1 MFRIRRYRLF
11 LVFSAILVFTF
22 YNFWQTQPEAQAAR
36 PKSFGTSSS
45 SPYGDAGKSSGQNG
59 DSNGAEG
66 RDPVKVVDIQ
76 GIAHSND
83 PLPVTAV
90 KATSAKPVLAENT
103 QVVANGVPIVD
114 LEPIS
119 TKPPVAVNTPVVA
132 NGEPVIEPE
141 PSTNEALAAIQ
152 TAPPTPITP
161 PNPAAITY
169 DDTVDESG
177 KEETIHWEKQTEYY
191 PIAPGDLIRLPSG
204 TPKKMPRI
212 QFDFPEESVEA
223 RSLREE
229 RRDLVRDEFLHAWQG
244 YKKYAWGHDEVG
256 PVKGGF
262 RDPFCGWAA
271 TIVDS
276 LDTLWIMGLKDEF
289 EEALETVE
297 KIDFTT
303 SPKTSI
309 PVFETTI
316 RYLGGLLGAYDIS
329 AAKYPVLLTKATELG
344 EILMSIFDTPN
355 RMPVLH
361 YRWQP
366 HSASERHRAAGSS
379 NFAELG
385 SLTMEF
391 TRLAQLTGEHKYY
404 DAVARITNALV
415 EWQERGTEIKGI
427 FPDSVDASGCNAT
440 YVPPEEKSSTPSQN
454 ATEKLI
460 PRRPFTEEEICRP
473 QGLTPGPQR
482 QSFSMGGGQD
492 STYEYFSK
500 MHLLLGGLE
509 TTYSTLYTN
518 TMDAIRSHLLYRPL
532 IPGGRNVLFSGK
544 VQVNPY
550 LPDDKNHEK
559 IYEVTHLTCFIGGMV
574 GMGAK
579 LFGLDDDLSIAAK
592 LADGCVWAYEATKSG
607 VMPEDARAVPCED
620 PLDCEWD
627 EERYYKYLDP
637 RWSLREGEI
646 EEYEK
651 EKVRKEKVRLEM
663 AEKKAKEEKE
673 EKARLE
679 QEAKEKPLMAEAD
692 AVLSRA
698 NGTTAS
704 YSLGGSAPPAANIN
718 RKRAISTNST
728 VVSTDEKDEA
738 LPEIPY
744 VAPSKTSTPGVPVNP
759 HERNLPSGRE
769 DPYRPLSHEEY
780 ISDLLERNNLPLGFA
795 RVEGD
800 RYILRPEAIESVFY
814 LHRITGSPTWSTK
827 GWGMFES
834 IINGTRTSIGHSA
847 FSGVNREKGMGHKQ
861 DSMESFWLAET
872 LKYFYLL
879 YSEPGVVS
887 LDEWVLNTEA
897 HVFKRPS

>member
-1 MFRIRRYRLF
+1 MLRIRRYRVF
-11 LVFSAILVFTF
+11 LVFAAIVVFTF
-22 YNFWQTQPEAQAAR
+22 YNIWQTQPEGQAAT
-36 PKSFGTSSS
+36 KSFGTSS
-45 SPYGDAGKSSGQNG
+45 YGDAGKSSEQNG
-59 DSNGAEG
+59 DRNGAEG
-66 RDPVKVVDIQ
+66 RDPVRPVVDIQ
-76 GIAHSND
+76 RIAYSAD
-83 PLPVTAV
+83 ALPVTAV
-90 KATSAKPVLAENT
+90 QPTSAKPLLAENT
-103 QVVANGVPIVD
+103 QVVASGVPIVD
-114 LEPIS
+114 LEPTS
-119 TKPPVAVNTPVVA
+119 TKAPLAQNTPVIA
-132 NGEPVIEPE
+132 NGDPVIEPE
-141 PSTNEALAAIQ
+141 PSTSEALAAIQ

-161 PNPAAITY
+161 PTPAAITY
-169 DDTVDESG
+169 DDTDDEDG
-177 KEETIHWEKQTEYY
+177 QKKTIHWQKPTEHY
-191 PIAPGDLIRLPSG
+191 PIAPEDLIHLPTG

-212 QFDFPEESVEA
+212 QFDFPAESAEA

-244 YKKYAWGHDEVG
+244 YKKHAWGHDEVG
-256 PVKGGF
+256 PVNGGF

-303 SPKTSI
+303 STKTSI

-316 RYLGGLLGAYDIS
+316 RYLGGLLAAYDIS
-329 AAKYPVLLTKATELG
+329 DAKYPVLLTKATELG
-344 EILMSIFDTPN
+344 EILMSTFDTPN
-355 RMPVLH
+355 RMPVL
-361 YRWQP
+361 YYAWQP
-366 HSASERHRAAGSS
+366 HSASERHRAAGNS

-385 SLTMEF
+385 SLTLEF

-440 YVPPEEKSSTPSQN
+440 FVPPAETPAAIPSQN
-454 ATEKLI
+454 ATEKLV
-460 PRRPFTEEEICRP
+460 PRRTFTEDELCRP
-473 QGLTPGPQR
+473 QGLMPGPAR
-482 QSFSMGGGQD
+482 QSFSMCGGQD

-500 MHLLLGGLE
+500 MHLLLGGLDS
-509 TTYSTLYTN
+509 TYRTLYTS
-518 TMDAIRSHLLYRPL
+518 TMDAIRTHLLYRPL

-544 VQVNPY
+544 VQINPY
-550 LPDDKNHEK
+550 LPDGRNHEM

-579 LFGLDDDLSIAAK
+579 LFGIDNDLSIAER

-607 VMPEDARAVPCED
+607 VMPEDARAVPCEN
-620 PLDCEWD
+620 PLECEWD

-651 EKVRKEKVRLEM
+651 EKERMERVRVEM
-663 AEKKAKEEKE
+663 AEKKVKEEKE

-679 QEAKEKPLMAEAD
+679 AEAKEKPLMAEGDGD
-692 AVLSRA
+692 AVVPRA
-698 NGTTAS
+698 NETTTS

-718 RKRAISTNST
+718 RKRAISSNST
-728 VVSTDEKDEA
+728 TTHTSDGA

-744 VAPSKTSTPGVPVNP
+744 VAPSKTATEGVPVNP
-759 HERNLPSGRE
+759 HERSLPKGRE
-769 DPYRPLSHEEY
+769 DPNRPLSHEEF
-780 ISDLLERNNLPLGFA
+780 ISDLLEWNNLPLGFA
-795 RVEGD
+795 KVESD
-800 RYILRPEAIESVFY
+800 QYILRPEAIESVFY
-814 LHRITGSPTWSTK
+814 LHRITGSPAWPTK

-834 IINGTRTSIGHSA
+834 IINSTRTSIGHSA
-847 FSGVNREKGMGHKQ
+847 FSGVNRERGKGYKQ

-872 LKYFYLL
+872 LKYFFLL

-897 HVFKRPS
+897 HVFRRPG

>member
-1 MFRIRRYRLF
+1 MFRIRRYRVF
-11 LVFSAILVFTF
+11 LVFAVIVVFTF
-22 YNFWQTQPEAQAAR
+22 YNFWQTGPEGQSTRA
-36 PKSFGTSSS
+36 KSFGTS
-45 SPYGDAGKSSGQNG
+45 SPYGDAGKSAQNG
-59 DSNGAEG
+59 DRNGAEG
-66 RDPVKVVDIQ
+66 RDPVRPVVDIQ
-76 GIAHSND
+76 GIAHSKD
-83 PLPVTAV
+83 LLPVTAA
-90 KATSAKPVLAENT
+90 KATSAKPVLAAENT
-103 QVVANGVPIVD
+103 QVIANGVPIVD
-114 LEPIS
+114 LEPTS
-119 TKPPVAVNTPVVA
+119 TKPPVAQNTPVVA
-132 NGEPVIEPE
+132 NGEPIIEPE
-141 PSTNEALAAIQ
+141 PSTSEALAAIQ
-152 TAPPTPITP
+152 TAPPTPITS
-161 PNPAAITY
+161 PNPAGITY
-169 DDTVDESG
+169 DDTVDEYG
-177 KEETIHWEKQTEYY
+177 QKKTIHWQKPTEHY
-191 PIAPGDLIRLPSG
+191 PIAPADLIHLPTG
-204 TPKKMPRI
+204 TPKKMPQI
-212 QFDFPEESVEA
+212 QFEFPEESVEA

-316 RYLGGLLGAYDIS
+316 RYLGGLLAAYDIS
-329 AAKYPVLLTKATELG
+329 DAKYPVLLTKATELG

-361 YRWQP
+361 YQWQP
-366 HSASERHRAAGSS
+366 QSASERHRAAGNS

-440 YVPPEEKSSTPSQN
+440 FVPPVETPAAIPSQN
-454 ATEKLI
+454 ATEKLF

-500 MHLLLGGLE
+500 MHLLLGGLDS
-509 TTYSTLYTN
+509 TYRTLYTN

-532 IPGGRNVLFSGK
+532 IPGNRNVLFSAK
-544 VQVNPY
+544 MQINPY
-550 LPDDKNHEK
+550 LPDDRNHEM

-579 LFGLDDDLSIAAK
+579 LFEIDNDLSIAEK

-620 PLDCEWD
+620 PLHCDWD
-627 EERYYKYLDP
+627 EEKYYKFLDP

-651 EKVRKEKVRLEM
+651 EKKRKEKVRVEM

-673 EKARLE
+673 
-679 QEAKEKPLMAEAD
+679 AKEKPLMAEGEVD
-692 AVLSRA
+692 AVVPLA
-698 NGTTAS
+698 DGTAT

-718 RKRAISTNST
+718 RRRAISTNAT
-728 VVSTDEKDEA
+728 AVVGTDEKEA

-744 VAPSKTSTPGVPVNP
+744 VAPSKTATEGVPVNP
-759 HERNLPSGRE
+759 HERSLPKGRE
-769 DPYRPLSHEEY
+769 DPYRPLSHEEF

-795 RVEGD
+795 KVESD
-800 RYILRPEAIESVFY
+800 KYILRPEAIESVFY
-814 LHRITGSPTWSTK
+814 LHRITGSPVWSTK

-834 IINGTRTSIGHSA
+834 IINSTRTTIGHSA
-847 FSGVNREKGMGHKQ
+847 FSGVNRERGQGHKQ

-879 YSEPGVVS
+879 YSEPDVVS

-897 HVFKRPS
+897 HAFRRPG

>member
-1 MFRIRRYRLF
+1 MLRIRRYRVF
-11 LVFSAILVFTF
+11 LVFAAIVVFTF
-22 YNFWQTQPEAQAAR
+22 YNFWQTGPEGQSAR
-36 PKSFGTSSS
+36 GKSFGTA
-45 SPYGDAGKSSGQNG
+45 PYGDAGKSSAQNG
-59 DSNGAEG
+59 DRNGQDG
-66 RDPVKVVDIQ
+66 RDPVRPVVDIQ
-76 GIAHSND
+76 GIAHSAD
-83 PLPVTAV
+83 ALPVTAD
-90 KATSAKPVLAENT
+90 KATSAKPLLADHT

-114 LEPIS
+114 LLEPTS
-119 TKPPVAVNTPVVA
+119 TKLPVTVNTPVVA
-132 NGEPVIEPE
+132 NGDPVIEPE
-141 PSTNEALAAIQ
+141 PSTSEALAAIQ

-161 PNPAAITY
+161 PTPAAIAY
-169 DDTVDESG
+169 DDTVDEDG
-177 KEETIHWEKQTEYY
+177 QKKTIHWEKPTEHY
-191 PIAPGDLIRLPSG
+191 PIAPGDLIHLPTG

-212 QFDFPEESVEA
+212 QFEFPEESVEA

-316 RYLGGLLGAYDIS
+316 RYLGGMLAAYDIS
-329 AAKYPVLLTKATELG
+329 DAKYPVLLMKATELG

-361 YRWQP
+361 YQWQP
-366 HSASERHRAAGSS
+366 HSASERHRAAGNS

-385 SLTMEF
+385 SLTLEF

-440 YVPPEEKSSTPSQN
+440 FVPPEKTPAAVPSQN
-454 ATEKLI
+454 ATAKVF
-460 PRRPFTEEEICRP
+460 PRRTFTEEEICRP

-500 MHLLLGGLE
+500 MHLLLGGLDS
-509 TTYSTLYTN
+509 TYRTLYNN
-518 TMDAIRSHLLYRPL
+518 TMDAIRTHLLYRPL
-532 IPGGRNVLFSGK
+532 IPGDRNVLFSGK
-544 VQVNPY
+544 VQLNPY
-550 LPDDKNHEK
+550 LPDDRNHEM

-579 LFGLDDDLSIAAK
+579 LFGLDADLAIAEK

-607 VMPEDARAVPCED
+607 VMPEDARAVPCEN
-620 PLDCEWD
+620 PLDCDWD
-627 EERYYKYLDP
+627 EEKYYKYLDS

-646 EEYEK
+646 ADYDK
-651 EKVRKEKVRLEM
+651 EKARKDKVRLEM
-663 AEKKAKEEKE
+663 AEKKAKEEAE
-673 EKARLE
+673 EKVRLE
-679 QEAKEKPLMAEAD
+679 TEAKEKPLMAETDVD
-692 AVLSRA
+692 AVVPRA
-698 NGTTAS
+698 NGTTV
-704 YSLGGSAPPAANIN
+704 YSLGGSAPPVANIN
-718 RKRAISTNST
+718 RKRAISTNAT
-728 VVSTDEKDEA
+728 VAHTDDEEKEA

-744 VAPSKTSTPGVPVNP
+744 VAPSKTSTEGVPVNP
-759 HERNLPSGRE
+759 HERSLPKGRE
-769 DPYRPLSHEEY
+769 DPYRPLSHEEF
-780 ISDLLERNNLPLGFA
+780 ISDFLERSNLPIGFA
-795 RVEGD
+795 KVESD
-800 RYILRPEAIESVFY
+800 KYILRYV
-814 LHRITGSPTWSTK
+814 SP
-827 GWGMFES
+827 
-834 IINGTRTSIGHSA
+834 
-847 FSGVNREKGMGHKQ
+847 
-861 DSMESFWLAET
+861 
-872 LKYFYLL
+872 LL
-879 YSEPGVVS
+879 SS
-887 LDEWVLNTEA
+887 S
-897 HVFKRPS
+897 PSPSPFRFHFR

>member
-1 MFRIRRYRLF
+1 MFRIRRYRVF
-11 LVFSAILVFTF
+11 LVFAAIVVFTF
-22 YNFWQTQPEAQAAR
+22 YNFWQTAPEGQSAR
-36 PKSFGTSSS
+36 AKSFGTSSS
-45 SPYGDAGKSSGQNG
+45 PNGDAGKSAQNG
-59 DSNGAEG
+59 DRNGAEG
-66 RDPVKVVDIQ
+66 RDPVRPVVDIQ
-76 GIAHSND
+76 GIAHSKD
-83 PLPVTAV
+83 PLPVTAA
-90 KATSAKPVLAENT
+90 KATSAKPVLAAENT
-103 QVVANGVPIVD
+103 QVVANGAPIVD
-114 LEPIS
+114 IEPTS
-119 TKPPVAVNTPVVA
+119 TKPPVAQNTPVVA
-132 NGEPVIEPE
+132 NGDPVIEPE

-161 PNPAAITY
+161 PTPAAITY
-169 DDTVDESG
+169 DDTVDEYG
-177 KEETIHWEKQTEYY
+177 QKKTIHWQKPTEYY
-191 PIAPGDLIRLPSG
+191 PIAPGDLIHLPTG
-204 TPKKMPRI
+204 TPKKMPQI
-212 QFDFPEESVEA
+212 QFDFPAESAEA

-316 RYLGGLLGAYDIS
+316 RYLGGLLAAYDIS
-329 AAKYPVLLTKATELG
+329 GAKYPVLLTKATELG

-361 YRWQP
+361 YQWQP
-366 HSASERHRAAGSS
+366 QSASERHRAAGNS

-440 YVPPEEKSSTPSQN
+440 YVPPEETPAAIPSQN
-454 ATEKLI
+454 ATKKHFL
-460 PRRPFTEEEICRP
+460 RRPLTEEEICRP

-500 MHLLLGGLE
+500 MHLLLGGLDS
-509 TTYSTLYTN
+509 TYSKLYTN

-532 IPGGRNVLFSGK
+532 IPGNRNVLFSAK
-544 VQVNPY
+544 MQINPY
-550 LPDDKNHEK
+550 LPDDRNHEM

-579 LFGLDDDLSIAAK
+579 LFGIDNDLSIAEK

-607 VMPEDARAVPCED
+607 VMPEDARAVPCEN
-620 PLDCEWD
+620 PLDCDWD
-627 EERYYKYLDP
+627 EEKYYKFLDP
-637 RWSLREGEI
+637 RWSLRQGEI
-646 EEYEK
+646 EDYEK
-651 EKVRKEKVRLEM
+651 EKKRKEMVRIEM
-663 AEKKAKEEKE
+663 AEKKAKEEN
-673 EKARLE
+673 
-679 QEAKEKPLMAEAD
+679 EAKEKPLMAEGEVD
-692 AVLSRA
+692 AVPRA
-698 NGTTAS
+698 DGTAT

-718 RKRAISTNST
+718 RKRAISTNATT
-728 VVSTDEKDEA
+728 VVGTDEKEA

-744 VAPSKTSTPGVPVNP
+744 VAPSKTATEGVPVNP
-759 HERNLPSGRE
+759 HERSLPRGRE
-769 DPYRPLSHEEY
+769 DPYRPLSHEEF

-795 RVEGD
+795 KVESD
-800 RYILRPEAIESVFY
+800 KYILRPEAIESVFY
-814 LHRITGSPTWSTK
+814 LHRITGSPAWSTK

-834 IINGTRTSIGHSA
+834 IINSTRTSIGHSA
-847 FSGVNREKGMGHKQ
+847 FSGVNREKGQGHKQ

-879 YSEPGVVS
+879 YSEPDVVS

-897 HVFKRPS
+897 HAFRRPT